1 MHLRWRW
8 LLGLF
13 LFAISSVFVS
23 HGDSLP
29 QVASQLLDGIEVAPV
44 LFSCFGVMLAEE
56 ITFVPGRTL
65 RVFGDEIAAQENE
78 ARELCC

>member
-1 MHLRWRW
+1 MHLRRSR
-8 LLGLF
+8 LFGLF
-13 LFAISSVFVS
+13 LLTVSSVFVS

-78 ARELCC
+78 PRESCR